1 MRFFSRP
8 SAQLLTLDMIKAEC
22 RQLPDFPV
30 INKSTLRKWCEK
42 PEFCYEQAYQ
52 QFDVDNISPACNF
65 IKNEIAAQFLHPV
78 T

>member
-1 MRFFSRP
+1 M
-8 SAQLLTLDMIKAEC
+8 
-22 RQLPDFPV
+22 
-30 INKSTLRKWCEK
+30 NKSTLRKWCEK